1 MEIDERRKGAIL
13 SYVLSAVQIIVNLLY
28 VPLLLST
35 IGQKEYG
42 LFQMIGSIIAYMNIL
57 NGTLSAGAIRYYSKF
72 YVLDDKQGMVN
83 TIAILK
89 RIYRWL
95 NVIIMAI
102 TAVAA
107 VIIRFAYAAS
117 FSPQELTESIL
128 ILAVLAV
135 NLMVTMNNTIS
146 IAVITSNQKFVFLKV
161 TTLLTT
167 IAQPLLVLIGIHFLP
182 YALTVSLMQLL
193 ANTITRTWQ
202 HWYAIR
208 KLGMT
213 SRGAVQDNSLQKG
226 ILGFSA
232 AIILGAVADQ
242 IFWHTDQLILGYM
255 YGTAVVAIYSVG
267 SQIVNAYVPLGGAI
281 SSVFLPRVSEIWHK
295 DHNLTALSDLFIRV
309 SRLSLYPLLLVLTGF
324 FIFGQSFLRLWAG
337 PGYGVAYW
345 VAVIELTPFTIDVMQ
360 NIGLTI
366 LQVMNKYTFRAYVFF
381 VAAVLNVVLTIALSR
396 QYGALGAAIA
406 SGITLLLCSGFVV
419 NWYYA
424 ARIHLDMRRF
434 WKSIVQETLPILII
448 CAAGIWVWRIQP
460 HQTSWI
466 WLIIGILL
474 YMCAFAI
481 CCYVFSMNTYE
492 RNLVKRAL
500 SKFKH

>member
-1 MEIDERRKGAIL
+1 MDVDERKKGALL
-13 SYVLSAVQIIVNLLY
+13 SYILSAVQVIVNLLY

-42 LFQMIGSIIAYMNIL
+42 LFQMIGSIISYMSVL
-57 NGTLSAGAIRYYSKF
+57 DGTLSAGAVRYYSKF
-72 YVLDDKQGMVN
+72 YVLGDRQGMAN

-95 NVIIMAI
+95 NVLIMAA
-102 TAVAA
+102 TAVSA
-107 VIIRFAYAAS
+107 VAIRFIYARS
-117 FSPQELTESIL
+117 FSPQEMSESIL
-128 ILAVLAV
+128 ILCVLAV

-146 IAVITSNQKFVFLKV
+146 IAVITSNQKFVFLRV
-161 TTLLTT
+161 TTLITT
-167 IAQPLLVLIGIHFLP
+167 IAQPIMVLIGIHFFP

-202 HWYAIR
+202 HMYALR

-213 SRGAVQDNSLQKG
+213 SDGAVYDNALQKG

-232 AIILGAVADQ
+232 AVILGTVADQ
-242 IFWHTDQLILGYM
+242 IFWHTDQLILGYLF
-255 YGTAVVAIYSVG
+255 GTAVVAAYAVG
-267 SQIVNAYVPLGGAI
+267 SQIVNAYVPLGAAI
-281 SSVFLPRVSEIWHK
+281 SAQFLPRVSEIWHR
-295 DHNLTALSDLFIRV
+295 DHDLMALSDLFIRV

-324 FIFGQSFLRLWAG
+324 YIFGQSFIRLWAG
-337 PGYGVAYW
+337 RGYEVAYW

-381 VAAVLNVVLTIALSR
+381 AAAVLNVILTIVLSR
-396 QYGALGAAIA
+396 PFGAIGAATA

-424 ARIHLDMRRF
+424 AKIHLNMSRF
-434 WKSIVQETLPILII
+434 WKSIFRECLPIIVV
-448 CAAGIWVWRIQP
+448 CVVGIVLWHLQP
-460 HQTSWI
+460 HQASWS
-466 WLIIGILL
+466 WLILGIIVYSLVF
-474 YMCAFAI
+474 CV
-481 CCYVFSMNTYE
+481 CCYVCSMNNYE
-492 RNLVKRAL
+492 KNLIKELL
-500 SKFKH
+500 SKLHR